1 MSAGIGKGLSSILAG
16 SGLTGPGSQPLEADG
31 SQLEY
36 MVMPEGMAVF
46 STAHIPEPEVAAE
59 LGAGVAAGDAILA
72 ALRSVEAGG
81 ANARVELGHLDPANL
96 GFVDQLLGEGE
107 VSVVAGGHLQAQESV
122 LAGVW
127 RVREYRPDGARACD
141 YAECGAFPQ
150 AALAG
155 AFAKAQSTAQLPTTE
170 RANIFN
176 APALIA
182 EVNAHIPD
190 VGLKPAGAPPHVINL
205 SLLPH
210 TEEDLHFLED
220 ALGRGDL
227 IILSR
232 GYGNCRI
239 RATATRGCW
248 WVQYFNS
255 QDTLILNTI
264 ELSPIPEV
272 CLAAAEDIEDSV
284 ERLAGIMDIYR

>member
-1 MSAGIGKGLSSILAG
+1 MSGIGQGLSSILAG
-16 SGLTGPGSQPLEADG
+16 SGLTGPGTQPVDADG

-46 STAHIPEPEVAAE
+46 SAAHIPEPEVAAQLTE
-59 LGAGVAAGDAILA
+59 GVAAGDAILA
-72 ALRSVEAGG
+72 ALRGVDAGG
-81 ANARVELGHLDPANL
+81 ENARVDLTHLDAANL
-96 GFVDQLLGEGE
+96 AFVDQLLGEGE
-107 VSVVAGGHLQAQESV
+107 VSVVAGGALQAQESV

-127 RVREYRPDGARACD
+127 RVREYDAAGKRAAD
-141 YAECGAFPQ
+141 YAECGAIPS

-155 AFAKAQSTAQLPTTE
+155 AFAGAQTAAKLPTTE
-170 RANIFN
+170 RPNIFN

-182 EVNAHIPD
+182 EVNAHIPE

-210 TEEDLHFLED
+210 TEEDLLFLEE

-272 CLAAAEDIEDSV
+272 CLAAPEDIEDSV
-284 ERLAGIMDIYR
+284 ERLEGIMDIYR